1 MTGLK
6 TPSGKRQPVS
16 CYKHDQGFELKMTEN
31 KASYCS
37 ERDSNPGQLDWE
49 DRGQR
54 VHLAMLPAPLLICP
68 CNSK

>member
-1 MTGLK
+1 MN
-6 TPSGKRQPVS
+6 
-16 CYKHDQGFELKMTEN
+16 EN

-54 VHLAMLPAPLLICP
+54 IHLAMLPAPLLSQTVP
-68 CNSK
+68 HSKFILRLKSLNGTVLA